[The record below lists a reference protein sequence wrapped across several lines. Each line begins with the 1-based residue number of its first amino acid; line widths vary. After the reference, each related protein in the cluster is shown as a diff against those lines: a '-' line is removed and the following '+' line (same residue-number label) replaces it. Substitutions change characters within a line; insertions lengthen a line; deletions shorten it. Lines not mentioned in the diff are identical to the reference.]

1 MQKTM
6 HKTRGFTLMELMIAV
21 AIIGIIAAI
30 AYPTYQEQVRKGHR
44 AEVKGQMMNLAQ
56 SLERYRSK
64 HFSYKGATEEQLLPE
79 LNWGNAFGTK
89 FYNVTLKVADEADEA
104 DEAPWQSYAMKA
116 TPFGFMADDGVFK
129 LNHKGESCYSGKNSV
144 DCTLS
149 EGTSWN
155 D

>member
-1 MQKTM
+1 
-6 HKTRGFTLMELMIAV
+6 MELMIAV

-64 HFSYKGATEEQLLPE
+64 HFSYKDATKEQLLPE
-79 LNWGNAFGTK
+79 LKRGNAFGTK
-89 FYNVTLKVADEADEA
+89 FYNVTLEVADK
-104 DEAPWQSYAMKA
+104 APWQSYAMKA
-116 TPFGFMADDGVFK
+116 TPFGFMANDGVFK